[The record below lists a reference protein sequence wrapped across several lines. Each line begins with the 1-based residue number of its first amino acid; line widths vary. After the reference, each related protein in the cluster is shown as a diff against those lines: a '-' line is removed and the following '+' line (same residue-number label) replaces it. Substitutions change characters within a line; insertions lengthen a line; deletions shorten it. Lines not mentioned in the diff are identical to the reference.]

1 MLLIV
6 THQLSDPGT
15 VRRSIRGSDAYMIH
29 CILVTPS
36 IHGGNQ
42 DGRSIVFAFSCVLA
56 VTCFFGKKNHKL
68 TAKVVVLLEWGKK
81 FMSGIVAGAKYM
93 TSGRKKE
100 TQLICSRTRRSG
112 K

>member
-1 MLLIV
+1 
-6 THQLSDPGT
+6 
-15 VRRSIRGSDAYMIH
+15 MIH

-56 VTCFFGKKNHKL
+56 VTCFFWKKNHKL
-68 TAKVVVLLEWGKK
+68 TAKVVLLLEWEKK
-81 FMSGIVAGAKYM
+81 IMSGIYDIWKKE
-93 TSGRKKE
+93 RKKE